1 MSDLGGTSVTR
12 NVKAS
17 FNGGLS
23 MDAVDGLVYEL
34 DIRINFGTDSI
45 EAARVVAGCRE
56 VI

>member
-1 MSDLGGTSVTR
+1 MTR